1 MKKLIM
7 AVVAACA
14 AAGVRAADVFEPQD
28 VDEIMAAI
36 ASADDGDT
44 IILPDGTNSFADVT
58 QDEMTNE
65 LAITKAVLVTS
76 RSGDPKDVTIDLGG
90 TGYGFTLKAPGARL
104 RGVTFTAA
112 PAGIKEDAESHP
124 LPRFVNVVTGTVDT
138 CVFRD
143 IKITGKKYGG
153 CAAVC
158 LSSNGAVNNCL
169 FTNISCAASYAKLP
183 QGAVYATGG
192 TVSNTQFIA
201 CNIRFAPLVL
211 AAGSKTVYVEDCLFA
226 NSTVAGS
233 DSGLYAG
240 AIYTANGNATTPCAL
255 VRRTVV
261 ANNNATYGGVA
272 YYESGN
278 SSNKPMT
285 FEDCVFTNNSA
296 GCGVYNASG
305 KAPFTFDRCQMVDNV
320 GGSLG
325 VGNSAQY
332 VCQTFRNCLIRGN
345 LGKTTAGVTSAS
357 GTSYAFKFENCTVT
371 GNRTESGSVGGIAIA
386 GCGSASYKTWVKNCI
401 VWGNTG
407 PGNPVQLTVDA
418 DKVFS
423 CCYPEAV
430 DGNANGNIPDNPWL
444 NADGT
449 LQYAS
454 PCLDVALDLTAT
466 AGTNDLVGT
475 VRPQD
480 ATGKGAVWDM
490 GCFEM
495 PPNEEPLLVSVSID
509 QTVGASPATVTATA
523 TAAGAKMTGLAY
535 DWTIVCTAPNVSTNT
550 VKGWPE
556 ATYAFENLG
565 PGAYEV
571 FVTVR
576 NDSGDS
582 AFAKCDQGFSAKPA
596 VCYVSKTGS
605 ATWPYD
611 EPAKATLVLADAI
624 ASAAERVEID
634 AGEYDIATMGTMTDP
649 ISGGKY
655 LMSVTEPI
663 EVRGAGPDRTKFTLD
678 GATAAIYVANANALV
693 GGFTV
698 AGAGRTDASFSG
710 SSVRVG
716 PGVVSNVVVRDSA
729 VWGSAVHVGS
739 GGLFTCGVVTNM
751 TRYSNKDDCK
761 PVSLNCGT
769 VSDTLIAGNV
779 SVSYGAIAVL
789 SPSAAVRAQVRRV
802 MVAGNQALSGPCGL
816 WAYYPVDVSDT
827 DFVGNKSGSGAVI
840 AANGSAP
847 YSGNFTLTNCRIT
860 GNSIYNCDGAVDVKD
875 WTTVKFFNVLVAD
888 NVGVAGTSTAACR
901 GITTTR
907 YCAATLSNCTVT
919 GNKTPHAVNA
929 GISTITTSNASYKKS
944 FVNCI
949 FWGNCGTT
957 GEGSAD
963 LGVEGTDGIT
973 LKNCCWPE
981 ATEEGGCTSG
991 DPKLRTVKRYRY
1003 YPSPEGSCYEAGDAT
1018 GWTEADVDLAG
1029 NPRLRDGKVDI
1040 GCYQIVPLP
1049 GLMLML
1055 K

>member
-1 MKKLIM
+1 MKKLMM
-7 AVVAACA
+7 AVAAVCA
-14 AAGVRAADVFEPQD
+14 AVGVRAADVFEPQD
-28 VDEIMAAI
+28 VDEIMVAI
-36 ASADDGDT
+36 ASAHDGDT

-58 QDEMTNE
+58 QVEMTNE

-90 TGYGFTLKAPGARL
+90 TGWGFTLNAAGARL
-104 RGVTFTAA
+104 RGITFTSSVAIRENS
-112 PAGIKEDAESHP
+112 GTHP

-143 IKITGKKYGG
+143 FNVTGNQYGG
-153 CAAVC
+153 FAPLRLYA
-158 LSSNGAVNNCL
+158 NGVITDCL
-169 FTNISCAASYAKLP
+169 FTNVGNSVSWPSAPY
-183 QGAVYATGG
+183 GTVYASGG
-192 TVSNTQFIA
+192 LIA
-201 CNIRFAPLVL
+201 RTKFCKCDTYPAPLCAVGAL
-211 AAGSKTVYVEDCLFA
+211 TVEDSLF
-226 NSTVAGS
+226 TGHTQT
-233 DSGLYAG
+233 SGGMGPYAG
-240 AIYTANGNATTPCAL
+240 IYTSSPVT
-255 VRRTVV
+255 VRRTVFADNV
-261 ANNNATYGGVA
+261 DGSGVLYYGT
-272 YYESGN
+272 SG
-278 SSNKPMT
+278 STPSK
-285 FEDCVFTNNSA
+285 FEDCVFTNN
-296 GCGVYNASG
+296 VASG
-305 KAPFTFDRCQMVDNV
+305 GPGIYGFSDKACFVFDRCAMLGNKGSSYGI
-320 GGSLG
+320 GGLG
-325 VGNSAQY
+325 SWNT
-332 VCQTFRNCLIRGN
+332 QTFRNCLIRGN
-345 LGKTTAGVTSAS
+345 TGTATAGVVYGGNQSAAS
-357 GTSYAFKFENCTVT
+357 CKFENCTVT
-371 GNRTESGSVGGIAIA
+371 GNKTVSGSTPGIDIS
-386 GCGSASYKTWVKNCI
+386 GCGTASGTSLWVKNCI
-401 VWGNTG
+401 VWGNGTS
-407 PGNPVQLTVDA
+407 PNDPQLSADA
-418 DKVFS
+418 AKVS
-423 CCYPEAV
+423 SSCYPEAV
-430 DGNANGNIPDNPWL
+430 SGNDRGNISLDPYL

-449 LQYAS
+449 LQYTS
-454 PCLDVALDLTAT
+454 PCLDVALDLTST
-466 AGTNDLVGT
+466 AGATDLVGT

-523 TAAGAKMTGLAY
+523 TVAGAKTTGLTY

-963 LGVEGTDGIT
+963 LGVEGMDGIT

-1049 GLMLML
+1049 GFMLML